1 MAGLSNLIDL
11 LRFLKRGDI
20 ESVPVGFFMGSII
33 KRKLFI
39 WLPPHTEA
47 VPIDL

>member
-20 ESVPVGFFMGSII
+20 ESAPGDFLWD
-33 KRKLFI
+33 R
-39 WLPPHTEA
+39 
-47 VPIDL
+47 